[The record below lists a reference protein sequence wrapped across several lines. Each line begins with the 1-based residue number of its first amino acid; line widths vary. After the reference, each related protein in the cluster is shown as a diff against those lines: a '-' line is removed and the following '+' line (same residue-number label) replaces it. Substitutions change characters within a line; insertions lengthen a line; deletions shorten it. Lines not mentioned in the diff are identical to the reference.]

1 MMMMIFDDDDNTYLV
16 SLPAYTKVPAV
27 SAGLC
32 FLSLYILFDN
42 CAFSLFFRVFFSRV
56 NK

>member
-1 MMMMIFDDDDNTYLV
+1 MMMMIFDDDDNTYLL